1 MASEIVITTGI
12 EEYLAYLEVAGKSP
26 STIGTARRTMALL
39 QQHFGPEKI
48 ISKILTVHVAGFF
61 KSEAATMQPGKDG
74 PKPRA
79 LPSVLQ
85 IRRIVRDA
93 LVFWHASDYLDS
105 VPLPKDEAKFLR
117 APKAGK
123 GEPATD
129 ADGADGT
136 AETGTAEG

>member
-1 MASEIVITTGI
+1 MASELALSTGI
-12 EEYLAYLEVAGKSP
+12 EEYLAHLEQVGKSA
-26 STIGTARRTMALL
+26 STVGTARRTLALL
-39 QQHFGPEKI
+39 QHHFGDEKI
-48 ISKILTVHVAGFF
+48 VSKILTVHVAGFF

-105 VPLPKDEAKFLR
+105 VPLPKDEAKFIKQ
-117 APKAGK
+117 PKAGK
-123 GEPATD
+123 GEAATD

-136 AETGTAEG
+136 AETGTAE